1 MNQIS
6 IWFSILARDVLMSA
20 VRHCFFE
27 SCTVLVLEIGQWP
40 HWGFLQITSS
50 SVPPR
55 MTVASSA
62 ASSSPCA
69 PLLWHFIS
77 LCLPYNW
84 DLVLNWNN
92 PSTFVLRIQTA
103 RWDRIF
109 SRKTFAA
116 IVKPLEL
123 YDFPIEQEVS
133 QWHRFC
139 GFSAHLHPRSFIASS
154 QPVRVKRAGEND
166 VIILDRQGVSGEA
179 A

>member
-109 SRKTFAA
+109 SPKNFRCDRETLGIIRFPNRTRSITVAPVLRFQCASPSAKFYSQLAACQGQEGRRKRCYNTR
-116 IVKPLEL
+116 P
-123 YDFPIEQEVS
+123 
-133 QWHRFC
+133 
-139 GFSAHLHPRSFIASS
+139 
-154 QPVRVKRAGEND
+154 AGR
-166 VIILDRQGVSGEA
+166 LR
-179 A
+179 